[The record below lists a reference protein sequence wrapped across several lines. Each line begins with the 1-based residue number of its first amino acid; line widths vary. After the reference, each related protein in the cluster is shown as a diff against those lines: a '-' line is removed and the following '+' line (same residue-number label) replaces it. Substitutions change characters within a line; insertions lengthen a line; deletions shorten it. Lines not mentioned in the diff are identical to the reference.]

1 MYLWAYQRPKHEHM
15 RTLLVIVSLM
25 LLGTVS
31 AQELLGQEHW
41 PDGTLKAT
49 RYSEGDRIHF
59 ITYHENGKVK
69 EMGSLLQGK
78 RDGEWK
84 QYTESGAL
92 VARAAFN
99 KGVRQAVW
107 EFHKGTSGV
116 FGRLTFNDGVLVFAE
131 QSAEQGDIIAQRTY
145 P

>member
-1 MYLWAYQRPKHEHM
+1 M
-15 RTLLVIVSLM
+15 RILLVILSL
-25 LLGTVS
+25 LSLGTVS
-31 AQELLGQEHW
+31 AQELLAQEHW

-69 EMGSLLQGK
+69 EMGSFLQGK

-99 KGVRQAVW
+99 KGVRQGVW

>member
-1 MYLWAYQRPKHEHM
+1 MYLWTYPRSKHEHM
-15 RTLLVIVSLM
+15 RILLVIVSL
-25 LLGTVS
+25 LSLGTLS
-31 AQELLGQEHW
+31 AQELLGQERW

-69 EMGSLLQGK
+69 EMGAFLQGK

-99 KGVRQAVW
+99 KGVRQGVW
-107 EFHKGTSGV
+107 EFRNGADRPLG
-116 FGRLTFNDGVLVFAE
+116 LLVYSNGALVRGE
-131 QSAEQGDIIAQRTY
+131 TYDEGGGLLAQRDY
-145 P
+145 

>member
-1 MYLWAYQRPKHEHM
+1 MYLWTYPRSKHEHM
-15 RTLLVIVSLM
+15 RILLVIVSL
-25 LLGTVS
+25 LSLGTLS
-31 AQELLGQEHW
+31 AQELLGQERW

-69 EMGSLLQGK
+69 EMGAFLQGK

-84 QYTESGAL
+84 QYAESGAV
-92 VARAAFN
+92 VARAAFRS
-99 KGVRQAVW
+99 GQREGTW
-107 EFHKGTSGV
+107 EFRDGTNGSS
-116 FGRLTFNDGVLVFAE
+116 GRLIFNDGVLVFAE

>member
-1 MYLWAYQRPKHEHM
+1 M
-15 RTLLVIVSLM
+15 RLLLVILSL
-25 LLGTVS
+25 LSLGTVS
-31 AQELLGQEHW
+31 AQELLAQEHW

-49 RYSEGDRIHF
+49 RYSEGARIHF

-69 EMGSLLQGK
+69 EMGTFLQGK

-99 KGVRQAVW
+99 KGVRQGVW
-107 EFHKGTSGV
+107 EFRNGADRPLG
-116 FGRLTFNDGVLVFAE
+116 LLVYSNGALVRGE
-131 QSAEQGDIIAQRTY
+131 TYDEGGGLLAQRDY
-145 P
+145 